1 MMVMAVEK
9 QKRSQSISTS
19 LSKDLI
25 KKLCLP
31 CVILTMEKYKFLF
44 ASSVEKV
51 LPLRKFLLIAIS
63 AAIESPESQNSLYH
77 HRHTLKNL
85 FKRKMLT
92 YIYGVS
98 NYE

>member
-1 MMVMAVEK
+1 MMVIAVEK
-9 QKRSQSISTS
+9 QKQSQSTSIS

-25 KKLCLP
+25 NKIVSCM
-31 CVILTMEKYKFLF
+31 CGFNDGKYRFLF
-44 ASSVEKV
+44 ASSVEKA
-51 LPLRKFLLIAIS
+51 LPLRKYFPIVIS
-63 AAIESPESQNSLYH
+63 AAIESPGSQNSLYH

-92 YIYGVS
+92 YIYRVS